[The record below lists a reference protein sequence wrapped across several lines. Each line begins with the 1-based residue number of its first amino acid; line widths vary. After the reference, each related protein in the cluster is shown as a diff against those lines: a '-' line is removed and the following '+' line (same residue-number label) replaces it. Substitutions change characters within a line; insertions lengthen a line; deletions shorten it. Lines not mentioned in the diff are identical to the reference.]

1 MSDKQRKLKEQLMD
15 HYSQALDELFADCSK
30 DDDFVKFEEQVE
42 KLASK
47 TLPATLSALAAER
60 EIFPPVPRLRREGT
74 KERSS

>member
-42 KLASK
+42 KLASNS
-47 TLPATLSALAAER
+47 TTS
-60 EIFPPVPRLRREGT
+60 VGC
-74 KERSS
+74 SSLETC